1 MKNRLP
7 LSILIL
13 LLFITN
19 LSGQTTGVLVSQLPS
34 IPDKEGFAGM
44 YAGVSNGALLSMGGA
59 NFPEGKPWEGGEKIW
74 YDHIY
79 VLENEKTA
87 WIKAEQKL
95 PNPLGYGV
103 SVTYKDQVLL
113 VGGSDADKHYSQVIG
128 VKYKDGKVSIEN
140 NYPDLPVP
148 LAMMSGTLVGNTIY
162 IAGGME
168 TPTGP
173 PTKHFFAL
181 DLSQSQDSRRW
192 EELTAWPGLER
203 ILSVAGAKD
212 KKFYLFSGIYSFED
226 EEGKADRTILTDAY
240 VFDPEENTW
249 ASLPEMPRGV
259 AAAPNPAPIMGLN
272 HILFPG
278 GLDAERATH
287 PDPKT
292 HPGFLEDILSYNTLS
307 KTYVSVGTMPPG
319 SSRLTLPSTKW
330 NETWVIPNGES
341 GPGVRSP
348 EVYSISNPVEFGSW
362 NWLFLVI
369 YLIGMVLL
377 GFYFSKR
384 ENTTNDYFLAGQR
397 IPWWAAG
404 LSIYGTQ
411 LSAITFMA
419 IPAVVYATDW
429 TLAIGS
435 LMIIILVPLIIKYYL
450 PFFRRLNVTTAYE
463 YLEERFDVKVR
474 TLASVA
480 FMLMQL
486 VRMGIILYLPAI
498 AISSVTGLDVYLCIA
513 LMGLIS
519 TAYTVMGGIEAVIWT
534 DVVQVIV
541 LMGGAIGCIV
551 VAIWNVDGGLVEVVR
566 HGMEMDKFRMFHW
579 GWDPTRLVVWVAI
592 VSFFF
597 LNLIPYSSDQTV
609 VQRYLTVKSEK
620 EAAKSLWMNAY
631 LIIPGILIFFG
642 LGTVLFIYYFDNPAI
657 INANKP
663 DELLPYYIVK
673 SLPMGLAGIVI
684 AAIFAASMSSLDSSM
699 NSIATAYTTDIHVR
713 FTKERSDY
721 QNLKLA
727 KWMTVLIGLIGTGS
741 AMFIAAA
748 NVEYIFDY
756 FQALLGLFGGGLA
769 GIFILAIFIPRANSI
784 GAIAGL
790 FGSAFVTWLISS
802 QTDVTGYLY
811 AAVGVMSCVVI
822 GYLVSV
828 IWPISSSGKSLT
840 YSELVN

>member
-1 MKNRLP
+1 MKYRSVLFFIIALFCGN
-7 LSILIL
+7 LIVA
-13 LLFITN
+13 
-19 LSGQTTGVLVSQLPS
+19 QPDGVKVAQLPS
-34 IPDKEGFAGM
+34 IPDLEGFAGM
-44 YAGVSNGALLSMGGA
+44 YAGVSNGALLCMGGA
-59 NFPEGKPWEGGEKIW
+59 NFPGKKPWEGGEKIW

-79 VLENEKTA
+79 VLENKNGA
-87 WIKAEQKL
+87 WIKVEQKL
-95 PNPLGYGV
+95 PTPLGYGV
-103 SVTYKDQVLL
+103 SVTYNDQVLL
-113 VGGSDADKHYSQVIG
+113 IGGSDANRHYSQVIG
-128 VKYKDGKVSIEN
+128 LRYKDGKVSIEE

-148 LAMMSGTLVGNTIY
+148 LAMMSGTLVENTIY

-168 TPTGP
+168 SPTGP
-173 PTKHFFAL
+173 PTNHFFAL
-181 DLSQSQDSRRW
+181 DLSQSPDSRRW
-192 EELTAWPGLER
+192 QKLTAWPGMER
-203 ILSVAGAKD
+203 TLAVAAAKD
-212 KKFYLFSGIYSFED
+212 KKFYLFSGIYSFEN
-226 EEGKADRTILTDAY
+226 EEKKSDRKILTDAY
-240 VFDPEENTW
+240 VFDPGENTW
-249 ASLPEMPRGV
+249 TSLPELPWGV
-259 AAAPNPAPIMGLN
+259 AAAPNPAPVMGLN

-278 GLDAERATH
+278 GLDGERAAH

-292 HPGFLEDILSYNTLS
+292 HPGFLEDILAYNTLS
-307 KTYVSVGTMPPG
+307 KTYVSVGAMPPG
-319 SSRLTLPSTKW
+319 SSRVTLPSAKW
-330 NETWVIPNGES
+330 NDTWVIPNGES

-348 EVYSISNPVEFGSW
+348 EVYSISNPVVFGAW

-369 YLIGMVLL
+369 YLAGMVFL

-384 ENTTNDYFLAGQR
+384 EKTTNDYFLAGQR

-435 LMIIILVPLIIKYYL
+435 LMIIALIPLIIKYYL

-463 YLEERFDVKVR
+463 YLEERFNIKVR

-519 TAYTVMGGIEAVIWT
+519 TVYTVLGGIEAVIWT

-551 VAIWNVDGGLVEVVR
+551 VAIWNVDGGVVEVVR
-566 HGMEMDKFRMFHW
+566 HGIEMDKFKMFHW
-579 GWDPTRLVVWVAI
+579 GWDPSRLVVWVAI

-609 VQRYLTVKSEK
+609 VQRYLTVKNEK
-620 EAAKSLWMNAY
+620 EAAKSLWMNAF
-631 LIIPGILIFFG
+631 LIIPGIIIFFG
-642 LGTVLFIYYFDNPAI
+642 LGTVLFIYYFDNPSI
-657 INANKP
+657 INASKP
-663 DELLPYYIVK
+663 DELLPFYIVK
-673 SLPMGLAGIVI
+673 SLPLGLAGVVI

-699 NSIATAYTTDIHVR
+699 NSIATAYTTDIHIR
-713 FTKERSDY
+713 FNKGKSDY

-727 KWMTVLIGLIGTGS
+727 KWLTILIGLIGTGS
-741 AMFIAAA
+741 AMFIAVAK
-748 NVEYIFDY
+748 VEYIFDY
-756 FQALLGLFGGGLA
+756 FQAVLGLFGGGLA
-769 GIFILAIFIPRANSI
+769 GLFILAIFIPKANSA

-790 FGSAFVTWLISS
+790 FGSAIVTWVVRS
-802 QTDVTGYLY
+802 QTDVIGYLY
-811 AAVGVMSCVVI
+811 AAIGVTSCVVI
-822 GYLVSV
+822 GYLVSRV
-828 IWPISSSGKSLT
+828 WPGSSSERPLT
-840 YSELVN
+840 YGELVN